1 MKNQCTYLFQSFKNE
16 EDAFELTS
24 ALKANE
30 IDYSIEVGKKGF
42 DPAFVFETEIRVY
55 IHENDEE
62 RALNLFT
69 ETIPADYYL
78 YQFSDNE
85 LMEIVTKR
93 DEWNDLDFKLA
104 LNLLRK
110 RGKEIQPEVIQL
122 LVDQRLQSL
131 KQPEKS
137 QKTWIYAGYI
147 LAFVSGFL
155 GLFIG
160 LSLRSSKKTLP
171 NGEKMY
177 TYIESDRKHG
187 LYIALISIVILSITF
202 LTSIVSL
209 IGMHSQIL

>member
-1 MKNQCTYLFQSFKNE
+1 MTL
-16 EDAFELTS
+16 
-24 ALKANE
+24 
-30 IDYSIEVGKKGF
+30 I
-42 DPAFVFETEIRVY
+42 
-55 IHENDEE
+55 
-62 RALNLFT
+62 
-69 ETIPADYYL
+69 
-78 YQFSDNE
+78 
-85 LMEIVTKR
+85 
-93 DEWNDLDFKLA
+93 

-110 RGKEIQPEVIQL
+110 RGKEIQPDVIQL

-131 KQPEKS
+131 KQPKKS

-187 LYIALISIVILSITF
+187 LYIALISVVILSITF